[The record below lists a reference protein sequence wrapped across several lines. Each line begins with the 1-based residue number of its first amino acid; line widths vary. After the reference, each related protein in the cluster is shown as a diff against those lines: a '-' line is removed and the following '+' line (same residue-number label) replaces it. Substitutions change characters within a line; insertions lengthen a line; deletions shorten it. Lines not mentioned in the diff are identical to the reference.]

1 MSEDAESARL
11 LVVEDERHL
20 ATGLKLNFEFEGYAV
35 ELAGTAR
42 EAMRKLAAQE
52 PFSLIVLDVSL
63 PDTDGFELC
72 RRLRKAGDHT
82 PVIMLTARNRAVDR
96 VEGLTSGADDYLT
109 KPFELDELMARV
121 DSLLRR
127 RRWEREAS
135 TRTPT
140 STYRFANVVIDFDRH
155 EVRVGERA
163 IDLTQLELD
172 LLRYFARNPG
182 RVIRRGELLEK
193 VWKLRNYPNT
203 RTVDNFVLRLRRHFE
218 PEPARP
224 EHFLSVRGA
233 GYKFNPEGAA

>member
-42 EAMRKLAAQE
+42 EAMRKLTAQE

-96 VEGLTSGADDYLT
+96 VE
-109 KPFELDELMARV
+109 
-121 DSLLRR
+121 
-127 RRWEREAS
+127 EA
-135 TRTPT
+135 
-140 STYRFANVVIDFDRH
+140 
-155 EVRVGERA
+155 
-163 IDLTQLELD
+163 D
-172 LLRYFARNPG
+172 LLGHSRI
-182 RVIRRGELLEK
+182 VK
-193 VWKLRNYPNT
+193 
-203 RTVDNFVLRLRRHFE
+203 H
-218 PEPARP
+218 
-224 EHFLSVRGA
+224 
-233 GYKFNPEGAA
+233 